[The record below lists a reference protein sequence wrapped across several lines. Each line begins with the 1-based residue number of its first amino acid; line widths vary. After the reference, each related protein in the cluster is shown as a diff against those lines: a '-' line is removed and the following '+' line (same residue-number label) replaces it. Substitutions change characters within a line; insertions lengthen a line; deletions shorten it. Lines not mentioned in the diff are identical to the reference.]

1 MLMSDLRV
9 PVKMRRSN
17 WDTLFQAACPPS
29 VQGVGSIIMPTKPQP
44 IPPRRDADEPD
55 DLREEIA
62 LVNERDKVYR
72 EQREA
77 ARPAGEVV
85 ERLLRRHP
93 AS

>member
-1 MLMSDLRV
+1 MLS
-9 PVKMRRSN
+9 
-17 WDTLFQAACPPS
+17 
-29 VQGVGSIIMPTKPQP
+29 KPQP
-44 IPPRRDADEPD
+44 TSPRREADEPD

-62 LVNERDKVYR
+62 VLNERDKVR

-85 ERLLRRHP
+85 EQLLRRHP